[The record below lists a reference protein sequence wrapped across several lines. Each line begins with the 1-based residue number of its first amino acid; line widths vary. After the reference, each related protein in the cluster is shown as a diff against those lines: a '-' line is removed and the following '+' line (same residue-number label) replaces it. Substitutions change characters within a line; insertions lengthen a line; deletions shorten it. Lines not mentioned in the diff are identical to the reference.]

1 MEVSIIT
8 VGDELL
14 IGQVID
20 TNSAWMG
27 GQLEE
32 RGFKIKEILS
42 ISDHADAIIEALDRS
57 FKHSDIL
64 LMTGGLGPTKDD
76 ITKKTIAD
84 YFEDDMYFDEATFN
98 RIQRLF
104 TKLGRTPLE
113 AHRLQC
119 YMPKKASILRNSM
132 GTAPGM
138 LFKNGKKILVSMPG
152 VPYEMKA
159 IMNEEVLPLLEREYI
174 QGARYKRTIRTI
186 GNGESQIAEK
196 IADILERFPDYIS
209 IAYLPGMGQVR
220 LRISGSGSD
229 LEQLKVEVESYVT
242 EISEVLGDLVF
253 GYDEDTIESVIGN
266 ILTDKKLKIAFAESC
281 TGGYL
286 SHRVTSIPGSSQ
298 YLEGSFVTYSY
309 DLKERLLDVNHETL
323 ITHGAV
329 SEETVIE
336 MVHGC
341 LNKTSANIA
350 ISISG
355 IAGPGGGTPD
365 KPVGTIWLAI
375 SNGDITKTKKLS
387 LLQDREKNIQRT
399 AVYALNLL
407 RKFLKEQY

>member
-14 IGQVID
+14 IGQVVD
-20 TNSAWMG
+20 TNSAWLG
-27 GQLEE
+27 SELEE
-32 RGFKIKEILS
+32 RGFRIKEILS
-42 ISDHADAIIEALDRS
+42 VSDQAPAITEALERS
-57 FKHSDIL
+57 FEHSDIL

-84 YFEDDMYFDEATFN
+84 YFQDEMYFDEATFN

-119 YMPKKASILRNSM
+119 YMPKKATILRNSM

-138 LFKNGKKILVSMPG
+138 LFKKGDKILISMPG

-159 IMNEEVLPLLEREYI
+159 IMREEVLPLLERDYI

-196 IADILERFPDYIS
+196 IGHILDKFPDHIS

-220 LRISGSGSD
+220 LRISGSGED
-229 LEQLKVEVESYVT
+229 LNVLKEEVEDFVDQ
-242 EISEVLGDLVF
+242 ISVELGDLVF
-253 GYDEDTIESVIGN
+253 GYDEDTIESVIGD
-266 ILTDKKLKIAFAESC
+266 ILTQKKLKIAFAESC

-286 SHRVTSIPGSSQ
+286 SHRITSIPGSSQ

-336 MVHGC
+336 MVLGC

-375 SNGDITKTKKLS
+375 SNGDITQTKKLS

>member
-14 IGQVID
+14 IGQVVD
-20 TNSAWMG
+20 TNSAWLG
-27 GQLEE
+27 SELEE
-32 RGFKIKEILS
+32 RGFRIKEILS
-42 ISDHADAIIEALDRS
+42 VSDQAPAITEALERS
-57 FKHSDIL
+57 FEHSDIL

-84 YFEDDMYFDEATFN
+84 YFQDEMYFDEATFN

-119 YMPKKASILRNSM
+119 YMPKKATILRNSM

-138 LFKNGKKILVSMPG
+138 LFKKGDKILISMPG

-159 IMNEEVLPLLEREYI
+159 IMREEVLPLLERDYI

-196 IADILERFPDYIS
+196 IGHILDKFPDHIS

-220 LRISGSGSD
+220 LRISGSGED
-229 LEQLKVEVESYVT
+229 LNVLKEEVEDFVDQ
-242 EISEVLGDLVF
+242 ISVELGDLVF
-253 GYDEDTIESVIGN
+253 GYDEDTIESVIGD
-266 ILTDKKLKIAFAESC
+266 ILTQKKIKIAFAESC

-286 SHRVTSIPGSSQ
+286 SHRITSIPGSSQ

-336 MVHGC
+336 MVLGC

-375 SNGDITKTKKLS
+375 SNGDITQTKKLS